1 METPEPNPPA
11 AKAMAEAPPA
21 EGYAPATG
29 LDRQSKEMRGMLE
42 AQAAAKTASDYEH
55 VVWAYG
61 IIWAIFAGYGLF
73 LWRQSRR
80 IRDDAQALRRE
91 LEQRSV

>member
-1 METPEPNPPA
+1 MESPTPETPTAKTQAGAPA
-11 AKAMAEAPPA
+11 GD
-21 EGYAPATG
+21 GYAPVAG

-42 AQAAAKTASDYEH
+42 AEAAAKTASDYEH

-61 IIWAIFAGYGLF
+61 IIWAVFAAYGLF
-73 LWRQSRR
+73 LWRQARR